1 MQVRNKFLLEKGTPH
16 NSKAKLLQRSVL
28 EVPFN
33 PAYSVILGSVDG
45 TLPSKS
51 QSMWEIVKLT
61 RKHTQNFGNQRLF
74 SLFLDA
80 VYSHQKITVR
90 YERMST

>member
-1 MQVRNKFLLEKGTPH
+1 MQVQNKFLLEKGTPH
-16 NSKAKLLQRSVL
+16 NSKTKLLQRSVL

-61 RKHTQNFGNQRLF
+61 RKHTHRKFRESKTF
-74 SLFLDA
+74 FF
-80 VYSHQKITVR
+80 IP
-90 YERMST
+90 